1 MKKLAL
7 CISVYL
13 ITALSFKSVE
23 AGEPLPA
30 MPTENTVEQYI
41 ANLYRQIDFSAGE
54 TLNYDVFAKAY
65 HGYMNLY
72 NDGKLN
78 LQKQVLTICDMTQSS
93 TKDRM
98 WVIDLANKKVLFN
111 TYVAHGQGSG
121 EEFATSFSNAMNSH
135 KSSLGF
141 YVTGEI
147 YDGEHGASL
156 RLYGMDNGFNSAAYE
171 RSVVVH
177 GADYVCGKFIENN
190 QKLGRSW
197 GCPAVPSKL
206 SNPIINAI
214 KDGSCLFIYYP
225 EKKYLASAYWLNKKV
240 TQLPGS
246 KNALMFQD
254 AAFASVRKDTLIE
267 YVSSTGKIDSVRQV
281 NHSF

>member
-1 MKKLAL
+1 MKKLVL
-7 CISVYL
+7 CLSVYL
-13 ITALSFKSVE
+13 ITAMSFKSVQ

-30 MPTENTVEQYI
+30 MPTTTTVDQYI
-41 ANLYRQIDFSAGE
+41 GNIYKQIDFSGAD
-54 TLNYDVFAKAY
+54 TLNYDVFVKAY

-72 NDGKLN
+72 NEGKLN
-78 LQKQVLTICDMTQSS
+78 LEKQVLTICDMTQSS
-93 TKDRM
+93 TKNRM
-98 WVIDLANKKVLFN
+98 WIIDLSKKKVLFN

-121 EEFATSFSNAMNSH
+121 EEYATSFSNAMNSH

-141 YVTGEI
+141 YVTGDI

-156 RLYGMDNGFNSAAYE
+156 RLYGMDKGFNNAAYE

-206 SNPIINAI
+206 SGAIINAI
-214 KDGSCLFIYYP
+214 KGGSCLFIYYP
-225 EKKYLASAYWLNKKV
+225 EKDFLASSYWMNKKV

-246 KNALMFQD
+246 KNDLMFQQT
-254 AAFASVRKDTLIE
+254 AFASNTDTVIQ
-267 YVSSTGKIDSVRQV
+267 YVSNTGKIDSVKHM
-281 NHSF
+281 NHSL

>member
-7 CISVYL
+7 CVTVYL

-30 MPTENTVEQYI
+30 IPTENTVEQYI
-41 ANLYRQIDFSAGE
+41 ANLYKQIDFSAGE

-72 NDGKLN
+72 NEGKLN
-78 LQKQVLTICDMTQSS
+78 AQKQIITICDMTQSS

-98 WVIDLANKKVLFN
+98 WIIDLANKKVLFN

-121 EEFATSFSNAMNSH
+121 EEYATSFSNEMNSH

-147 YDGEHGASL
+147 YNGDHGASL
-156 RLYGMDNGFNSAAYE
+156 RLYGMDKGFNSAAYD

-206 SNPIINAI
+206 SNSIINTI

-225 EKKYLASAYWLNKKV
+225 EKNYLASAYWLNKKV

-246 KNALMFQD
+246 KNDLMFQN

-281 NHSF
+281 NHSL